1 MKQISVLGLTLSAL
15 LWLNFVS
22 ASNVLIP
29 CGLVVEEGYYVKVSV
44 GGFAPQDIST
54 LFPNDSGY
62 VGFIAEIET
71 KRRMVKQFTGNAEY
85 KVVGPRIEFERP
97 DRERNSAIT
106 NLYMGEF
113 REVFGMV
120 PDVECYLP

>member
-44 GGFAPQDIST
+44 AGFAPQDLST
-54 LFPNDSGY
+54 LFPNESGY
-62 VGFIAEIET
+62 LGFIAEIKT
-71 KRRMVKQFTGNAEY
+71 KRRVVKHFTGNAEY

-106 NLYMGEF
+106 NLYMEEF
-113 REVFGMV
+113 REIFGLL
-120 PDVECYLP
+120 PDLKCYLP